1 MTRLALSPLA
11 LLRGLA
17 ANRDLI
23 AVLASREVK
32 QRFQGSILGVGW
44 SLLVPLAT
52 LAMYTAVFA
61 GVFKMRWPGSQGGP
75 LEFALTVFV
84 GLLVHGFLAE
94 CLNRSPALLVGNVNY
109 IKRVVFPLEVLAV
122 TMIAPA
128 VFNLL
133 AGMLV
138 LLVFAVGVMHALPWT
153 TIWLPLVVAPLLL
166 IGLGI
171 AWIVSPI
178 GVVIRDMSQVVGLVS
193 TALLFLSP
201 VFYPLSALPEWL
213 RPLALLNPLSFAIEQ
228 ARAVL
233 LAGESPDVLGLVVFW
248 LLSAG
253 FAAVGFAAF
262 QVARRWMA
270 DFV

>member
-1 MTRLALSPLA
+1 LTRLALSPLA

-17 ANRDLI
+17 KNRDLI
-23 AVLASREVK
+23 GVLAAREVK

-44 SLLVPLAT
+44 SLLVPLVT
-52 LAMYTAVFA
+52 LVMYTAVFA
-61 GVFKMRWPGSQGGP
+61 GVFKLRWPGSQGGP

-109 IKRVVFPLEVLAV
+109 IKKVVFPLEILAV

-128 VFNLL
+128 LFNFL
-133 AGMLV
+133 AGIVV
-138 LLVFAVGVMHALPWT
+138 LLVFAAAVKQALPWT
-153 TIWLPLVVAPLLL
+153 AIWLPLVMAPLVL

-178 GVVIRDMSQVVGLVS
+178 GVVIRDMGQIVGLLS

-201 VFYPLSALPEWL
+201 VFYPLSALPGWL
-213 RPLALLNPLSFAIEQ
+213 HSVALLNPLSFAIEQ
-228 ARAVL
+228 ARTVL
-233 LAGESPDVLGLVVFW
+233 LAGESPDALALAIYW

-253 FAAVGFAAF
+253 LAAAGFACF